1 MTVVGRLPAATSESD
16 ADIVG
21 GNLEGLVNVSNE
33 RPESIGRDS
42 MKHLPPARPLNAMY
56 LNYRDR

>member
-1 MTVVGRLPAATSESD
+1 MTVAGRLPAATSESD

-56 LNYRDR
+56 FNNRHR